1 MERYGIRVEF
11 ETPADALE
19 DFVGDA
25 LDEGQDVDDI
35 VQAIADELADEDSYK

>member
-1 MERYGIRVEF
+1 MTAQF

-25 LDEGQDVDDI
+25 LDDGQDVDTI
-35 VQAIADELADEDSYK
+35 VQAFADELADEDSSK